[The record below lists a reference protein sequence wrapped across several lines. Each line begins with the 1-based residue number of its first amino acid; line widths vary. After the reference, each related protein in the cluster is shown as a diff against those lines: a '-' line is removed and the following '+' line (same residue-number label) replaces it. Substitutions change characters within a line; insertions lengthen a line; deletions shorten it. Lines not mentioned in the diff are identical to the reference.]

1 MHMQYTRSI
10 LSLNSPVEKVRTE
23 HLANPYDIQRC
34 RIQCPQT
41 FLKKNICKS
50 PKAEFRLGTYIF
62 KTKTKENN
70 KAIIVILDLKEDTKQ
85 TSFL

>member
-1 MHMQYTRSI
+1 M
-10 LSLNSPVEKVRTE
+10 
-23 HLANPYDIQRC
+23 ANPYDIQRC

-41 FLKKNICKS
+41 FLKNICKS

-62 KTKTKENN
+62 KTKPKEN
-70 KAIIVILDLKEDTKQ
+70 KAIILILDLKEDTKQ